1 MREKKVVH
9 ERMYHTCI
17 HVTVY
22 ILYMTMCKHT
32 IIHSL
37 GLQVTFV
44 CWSVKSAT
52 RASLDLNSC
61 SYSHEDF

>member
-1 MREKKVVH
+1 MNVYVVH
-9 ERMYHTCI
+9 VSCMYTSNSV
-17 HVTVY
+17 HVHDYVNTLLFIY
-22 ILYMTMCKHT
+22 
-32 IIHSL
+32 SQ

>member
-1 MREKKVVH
+1 MLCMYIHCYMYTCNSVH
-9 ERMYHTCI
+9 IVHAYVNI
-17 HVTVY
+17 FN
-22 ILYMTMCKHT
+22 
-32 IIHSL
+32 IHSQR
-37 GLQVTFV
+37 LQVTFV